1 MNLKQTLLKQIIR
14 EEVSKQLRLTEALNK
29 DLRQF
34 GKDIAARLKSQG
46 FDVGFFDGAV
56 LSGSGFNKV
65 SDVISK
71 NPKAVA
77 LSFEE
82 SGWPGG
88 DKYQMLAVYCSDAS
102 RKAVTNV
109 LKKYQVT
116 VLALAAPD
124 VFVKSGKKYSTKMN
138 PGDIYIQQSP
148 EKPSKD
154 VDGMLMWY
162 YYRTVPK

>member
-1 MNLKQTLLKQIIR
+1 MNLKQTLLKQIIK

-56 LSGSGFNKV
+56 LSGPGFSKV
-65 SDVISK
+65 SNGIEK

-82 SGWPGG
+82 SGWPDG

-102 RKAVTNV
+102 KKAVTNV
-109 LKKYQVT
+109 LKKYQVP
-116 VLALAAPD
+116 VLAVVSPD
-124 VFVKSGKKYSTKMN
+124 VFVKSGKKYAVKMN
-138 PGDIYIQQSP
+138 PGDIYTEKSP
-148 EKPSKD
+148 ETPRS
-154 VDGMLMWY
+154 VDGMSMWF